1 MQLFKREDAMKEAQL
16 SELFEQLNS
25 LDEHPRVDAK
35 TSREVGESVME
46 TLCAYANEPHLDG
59 GYLLLGVSECDDQ
72 TERKY
77 CVVGV
82 DNPDKLQRDIADQ
95 CATRFN
101 KILRPEFVVG
111 TLENK
116 TVIGIFMPEVPA
128 GDKPIFFKKVGL
140 PKGAYRRIGS
150 TNQKCSDDD
159 LQVLYQQGLRR
170 SYDET
175 VVPDSLLTDL
185 DEEAINEYRVAR
197 TEVDPTA
204 EELRYD
210 NRGLLESLNC
220 IKHEGAIWRP
230 TVAGLIL
237 FGTRKALRKYFPMMR
252 LDYIRVP
259 GRTWVDDPEHPF
271 DTIEMRDPLFRML
284 PRGQAAI
291 MDDIPRAFSFR
302 SDGLKREE
310 EPRIPPRVI
319 REALVNAVMH
329 RSYLIH
335 GPVEV
340 IRYAN
345 RLEIRNPGHSLK
357 PVERLGEPG
366 SQTRNPTIASVLH
379 ETKYAENKGS
389 GIRVMQ
395 QLMDNANLSP
405 PSFDSDREHDQFIAT
420 FLMHH
425 FLDKQDIV
433 WLAHFKEA
441 NLSNDEARILI
452 HAREN
457 GWVNNAICRAYT
469 KLGTLEA
476 SGILRRLR
484 DIGLL
489 QQHPHSSMTYYT
501 PTPNLLRPEL
511 SGKIQ
516 SEQKI
521 QAHEKKTTLTD
532 FTPAMPGTN
541 QPTDQPTDQPTRP
554 ESLPTNL
561 QALPA
566 NLRAL
571 PANLREEIG
580 HLGQRSP
587 PGNVQKIIAELCAV
601 RAFTVDELAAILK
614 RNKRWIFR
622 SYISPMIRDGILE
635 YTEPDNPHHP
645 NQAYRAKK
653 VNVMKRE
660 EIRQ

>member
-1 MQLFKREDAMKEAQL
+1 MKEAIL

-35 TSREVGESVME
+35 TSREVGESVMD
-46 TLCAYANEPHLDG
+46 TICAYANEPGLGG
-59 GYLLLGVSECDDQ
+59 GYLLLGVCECEEATD
-72 TERKY
+72 RKY
-77 CVVGV
+77 CVVGI
-82 DNPDKLQRDIADQ
+82 DKPDKLQCDIADQ

-101 KILRPEFVVG
+101 RILRPEFFVG
-111 TLENK
+111 TLEDK
-116 TVIGIFMPEVPA
+116 TVVGIFMPEVPA
-128 GDKPIFFKKVGL
+128 GDKPVFFKKVGL

-150 TNQKCSDDD
+150 TNQKCTDDD

-175 VVPDSLLTDL
+175 IVPDSTLADL
-185 DEEAINEYRVAR
+185 DDDAIAGYRSAR
-197 TEVDPTA
+197 AEVDPAA

-220 IKHEGAIWRP
+220 IKQEGDVWRP

-237 FGTRKALRKYFPMMR
+237 FGTRQALRKYFPMMR

-259 GRTWVDDPEHPF
+259 GRVWVDDPDHPF
-271 DTIEMRDPLFRML
+271 DTIEMRDSLFRML

-291 MDDIPRAFSFR
+291 MDDIPRAFSFK
-302 SDGLKREE
+302 SEGLKREE

-357 PVERLGEPG
+357 PVDRLGEPG

-395 QLMDNANLSP
+395 QLMDHANLSP
-405 PSFDSDREHDQFIAT
+405 PSFDSDREHDQFTAT

-425 FLDKQDIV
+425 FLDKQDIA
-433 WLAHFKEA
+433 WLAHFKDA
-441 NLSNDEARILI
+441 NLSDDEARILI

-457 GWVNNAICRAYT
+457 GWVNNAICRYYT
-469 KLGTLEA
+469 KLDTLEA

-484 DIGLL
+484 DLGLL
-489 QQHPHSSMTYYT
+489 QQHPHSAMTYYT

-511 SGKIQ
+511 PEKMQ
-516 SEQKI
+516 PEQKTP
-521 QAHEKKTTLTD
+521 AHEKTTTLTD
-532 FTPAMPGTN
+532 FSSAMPGSS
-541 QPTDQPTDQPTRP
+541 QPANLPTMP
-554 ESLPTNL
+554 ES
-561 QALPA
+561 LPA

-571 PANLREEIG
+571 PANLQALPTNLQTLPTNLLEEIKG
-580 HLGQRSP
+580 LGQRSP

-601 RAFTVDELAAILK
+601 RAFTVDELAVILN
-614 RNKRWIFR
+614 RNKGWIFR

-645 NQAYRAKK
+645 NQAYRAKR
-653 VNVMKRE
+653 RE
-660 EIRQ
+660 GADDDRS

>member
-1 MQLFKREDAMKEAQL
+1 MKEVQLF
-16 SELFEQLNS
+16 ELFEQLNS

-35 TSREVGESVME
+35 TSREVGDSVME
-46 TLCAYANEPHLDG
+46 TICAYANEPGLGG
-59 GYLLLGVSECDDQ
+59 GYLLLGVSECENQ
-72 TERKY
+72 TEQKY
-77 CVVGV
+77 CVVGI
-82 DNPDKLQRDIADQ
+82 DNPDKLQCDIADQ

-101 KILRPEFVVG
+101 KILRPAFVVG
-111 TLENK
+111 ILENK

-128 GDKPIFFKKVGL
+128 GDKPVFFKKVGL
-140 PKGAYRRIGS
+140 PKGAFRRIGS

-159 LQVLYQQGLRR
+159 LQVLYQQGLIR

-175 VVPDSLLTDL
+175 IVPDSLLTDL
-185 DEEAINEYRVAR
+185 DEDAINEYRAAR
-197 TEVDPTA
+197 AEVDPAA

-220 IKHEGAIWRP
+220 IKQDGTIWRP

-271 DTIEMRDPLFRML
+271 ETIEMRDALFRML

-302 SDGLKREE
+302 SEGLKREE

-329 RSYLIH
+329 RSYQIH

-357 PVERLGEPG
+357 PIERLGEPG

-395 QLMDNANLSP
+395 QLMDHANLSP
-405 PSFDSDREHDQFIAT
+405 PSFDSDREHDQFTAT

-425 FLDKQDIV
+425 FLDKQDIA
-433 WLAHFKEA
+433 WLSHFKEA
-441 NLSNDEARILI
+441 NLSDDEARILI

-457 GWVNNAICRAYT
+457 GWVNNAICRYYT
-469 KLGTLEA
+469 KLDTLEA

-484 DIGLL
+484 DLGLL
-489 QQHPHSSMTYYT
+489 QQHPHSAMTYYT

-511 SGKIQ
+511 SGKTLHVD
-516 SEQKI
+516 QKTP
-521 QAHEKKTTLTD
+521 AHEKKMTLTD
-532 FTPAMPGTN
+532 FTSVMPG
-541 QPTDQPTDQPTRP
+541 
-554 ESLPTNL
+554 SLPTNL
-561 QALPA
+561 QALPT
-566 NLRAL
+566 NLQAL
-571 PANLREEIG
+571 PTNLQALPTNLQEEIKG
-580 HLGQRSP
+580 LGQRSP
-587 PGNVQKIIAELCAV
+587 PGNVQKIIAKLCAV
-601 RAFTVDELAAILK
+601 RAFTVDELAAILN
-614 RNKRWIFR
+614 RNKGWIFR

-635 YTEPDNPHHP
+635 YTKPGNPHHP

-653 VNVMKRE
+653 
-660 EIRQ
+660 

>member
-1 MQLFKREDAMKEAQL
+1 MKEAQL

-46 TLCAYANEPHLDG
+46 TICAYANEPGLGG
-59 GYLLLGVSECDDQ
+59 GYLLLGVSECGEQADQ
-72 TERKY
+72 KY
-77 CVVGV
+77 CVAGV
-82 DNPDKLQRDIADQ
+82 DNPDKIQRDIADQ

-101 KILRPEFVVG
+101 KILRPEFVAG

-116 TVIGIFMPEVPA
+116 TVIGVFMPEVPA
-128 GDKPIFFKKVGL
+128 GDKPVFFKKVGL

-175 VVPDSLLTDL
+175 IVPDSLLTDL
-185 DEEAINEYRVAR
+185 DEDAINEYRAAR
-197 TEVDPTA
+197 AEVNPAA

-220 IKHEGAIWRP
+220 IKQEGTIWRP

-259 GRTWVDDPEHPF
+259 GRAWVDDPDHPF
-271 DTIEMRDPLFRML
+271 DTIEMRDSLFRML

-291 MDDIPRAFSFR
+291 MDDIPRAFSFK
-302 SDGLKREE
+302 SESLKREE

-329 RSYLIH
+329 RSYQIH

-395 QLMDNANLSP
+395 QLMDHANLSP
-405 PSFDSDREHDQFIAT
+405 PSFDSDREHDQFTAT

-425 FLDKQDIV
+425 FLDKQDIA

-441 NLSNDEARILI
+441 NLSDDEARILI

-457 GWVNNAICRAYT
+457 GWVNNAICRYYT
-469 KLGTLEA
+469 KLDTLEA

-484 DIGLL
+484 NLGLL
-489 QQHPHSSMTYYT
+489 QQHPHSAMTYYT

-511 SGKIQ
+511 SGTILPAD
-516 SEQKI
+516 QKI
-521 QAHEKKTTLTD
+521 PAHEKKMTLTD
-532 FTPAMPGTN
+532 FTPDMIDPLPTN
-541 QPTDQPTDQPTRP
+541 LQALPTNLQA
-554 ESLPTNL
+554 LPTNL

-566 NLRAL
+566 NLL
-571 PANLREEIG
+571 EEIKG
-580 HLGQRSP
+580 LGQRSP

-601 RAFTVDELAAILK
+601 RAFTVDELAAILN
-614 RNKRWIFR
+614 RNKGWIFR

-653 VNVMKRE
+653 
-660 EIRQ
+660 